1 MLAIFK
7 STVAYGPE
15 ELRFP
20 TGEISPS
27 PDLKKSS
34 SALLRSFLDA
44 LPQSIS
50 VTMEDMATMAFT
62 HSNQSLFRPRS
73 FAVKDDCFCLFE
85 GTLENLPGLRQQY
98 GLSKSVNE
106 VLFVIE
112 AYKTFRDRAPYPAS
126 QMVGHLQGQFA
137 FVIFDRCT
145 GTVFSATDSNGKIPL
160 YWGIT
165 ADGCLAFSDEAE
177 LLKAACGKSLAS
189 FPQGC
194 FYSSALG
201 LRSYEYPKNRVMGIP
216 NMDGELCGIAFQV
229 EHENMQVDHEN
240 MSASIV

>member
-15 ELRFP
+15 ELRSP
-20 TGEISPS
+20 TGEISMS

-34 SALLRSFLDA
+34 SALLSSFLDA

-50 VTMEDMATMAFT
+50 VTMEEIATMAFT
-62 HSNQSLFRPRS
+62 HNNQSLLRPRS

-85 GTLENLPGLRQQY
+85 GTLENLTSLKQQY
-98 GLSKSVNE
+98 GLSKSVDE
-106 VLFVIE
+106 VVLVIE
-112 AYKTFRDRAPYPAS
+112 AYKAFRDRAPYPAS
-126 QMVGHLQGQFA
+126 QMVGHLEGQFA
-137 FVIFDRCT
+137 FVLFDRCT
-145 GTVFSATDSNGKIPL
+145 KTVFAATDSNGKIPL

-165 ADGCLAFSDEAE
+165 ADGCLSFSDDAG

-201 LRSYEYPKNRVMGIP
+201 LRSYEYPKNKVMGVPIL
-216 NMDGELCGIAFQV
+216 DGEMYGTTFKV
-229 EHENMQVDHEN
+229 EHENFSTSMV
-240 MSASIV
+240 

>member
-15 ELRFP
+15 ELRSP
-20 TGEISPS
+20 TGEISTS
-27 PDLKKSS
+27 PDVKKSS
-34 SALLRSFLDA
+34 SALLSSFLDT

-50 VTMEDMATMAFT
+50 VTMEEIATMAFT
-62 HSNQSLFRPRS
+62 HSNQSLLRPRS

-85 GTLENLPGLRQQY
+85 GALENLPSLRQQY
-98 GLSKSVNE
+98 GLSKSVDE
-106 VLFVIE
+106 VMFVIE

-126 QMVGHLQGQFA
+126 KMVGHLEGQFA
-137 FVIFDRCT
+137 FVLFDRCT
-145 GTVFSATDSNGKIPL
+145 KTVFTATDSNGRIPL

-165 ADGCLAFSDEAE
+165 ADGCLAFSDDAE
-177 LLKAACGKSLAS
+177 LLKSACGKSLAS

-201 LRSYEYPKNRVMGIP
+201 LRSYEYPKNKVMGIP
-216 NMDGELCGIAFQV
+216 IMDSEMYGTTFKV
-229 EHENMQVDHEN
+229 EHEKFSSMV
-240 MSASIV
+240 

>member
-1 MLAIFK
+1 MLAIFN

-15 ELRFP
+15 ELRSP

-27 PDLKKSS
+27 PDLKRNS
-34 SALLRSFLDA
+34 SALLSSYLDA
-44 LPQSIS
+44 FPQSVS
-50 VTMEDMATMAFT
+50 VKMDEMATMAFT

-85 GTLENLPGLRQQY
+85 GTLDNLPSLRQQY
-98 GLSKSVNE
+98 GLSKCVNE
-106 VLFVIE
+106 VLLVIE

-126 QMVGHLQGQFA
+126 KMVGHLEGQFA
-137 FVIFDRCT
+137 FVIFDRST
-145 GTVFSATDSNGKIPL
+145 KTVFMAADSNAKVPL

-165 ADGCLAFSDEAE
+165 ADGCLAFSDDAK
-177 LLKAACGKSLAS
+177 LLKSACGKSLAS

-201 LRSYEYPKNRVMGIP
+201 LRSYEYPKNKVKGIP
-216 NMDGELCGIAFQV
+216 NMDDGEMCGTAFKV
-229 EHENMQVDHEN
+229 DENF
-240 MSASIV
+240 SASMV

>member
-15 ELRFP
+15 ELRSP
-20 TGEISPS
+20 TGEISMS

-34 SALLRSFLDA
+34 SALLSSFLDA

-50 VTMEDMATMAFT
+50 VTMEEIATMAFT
-62 HSNQSLFRPRS
+62 HSNQSLLRPRS

-85 GTLENLPGLRQQY
+85 GTLENLTSLKQQY
-98 GLSKSVNE
+98 GLSKSVDE
-106 VLFVIE
+106 VVLVIE
-112 AYKTFRDRAPYPAS
+112 AYKAFRDRAPYPAS
-126 QMVGHLQGQFA
+126 QMVGHLEGQFA
-137 FVIFDRCT
+137 FVLFDRCT
-145 GTVFSATDSNGKIPL
+145 KTVFAAADSNGKIPL

-165 ADGCLAFSDEAE
+165 ADGCLSFSDDAG

-201 LRSYEYPKNRVMGIP
+201 LRSYEYPKNKVMGIP
-216 NMDGELCGIAFQV
+216 ILDGEMYGTTFKV
-229 EHENMQVDHEN
+229 EHENFSTSMV
-240 MSASIV
+240 